1 MQHILIKKKKNIY
14 EQYYTSNELSRLMLS
29 YIPTILWHQK
39 LKVLDLCMG
48 EGALLNSVRKI
59 SDQVELYGAD
69 IDPYNI
75 SHAKNNGF
83 DLAKTVCIDATSHAI
98 LDALKDNEFD
108 LVLGNPPFKLIENKG
123 LAKEITTEFN
133 LDRKS
138 RLIEA
143 ELFFLL
149 LGIKLLKINGYL
161 AYILPDGFLTKK
173 SLSQTRSI
181 LSNNFSIQN
190 VVEIPPKAFNGTE
203 AKTHILIL
211 KKTNHIK
218 DKIKL
223 SQATYDDIYISK
235 ENFTQRGDYSYY
247 FNTKDIHY
255 DSIKSMGAK
264 ILRGKKTKK
273 ELELNSF
280 DHYIHTSHL
289 QAQGKKF
296 FNISKVKDEVKA
308 ITGDIIIARV
318 GTRVIGNFGIVING
332 EFRISDC
339 VFIIRCPDEKSR
351 KQTISTL
358 ASDFGKKWLLAISKG
373 VGAKHITLQDLY
385 SLPIYQEDS
394 HEHSHS

>member
-1 MQHILIKKKKNIY
+1 
-14 EQYYTSNELSRLMLS
+14 LMLS
-29 YIPTILWHQK
+29 YIPPIFWHRK
-39 LKVLDLCMG
+39 IKVLDLCMG
-48 EGALLNSVRKI
+48 EGALLKSVQKI
-59 SDQVELYGAD
+59 SNQVEFYGTD

-75 SHAKNNGF
+75 SHAKENGF
-83 DLAKTVCIDATSHAI
+83 NLATMACVDATSHAV
-98 LDALKDNEFD
+98 LDALKDNNFD
-108 LVLGNPPFKLIENKG
+108 LVLGNPPFKLIENIG

-133 LDRKS
+133 LDKSS

-181 LSNNFSIQN
+181 LSKNFSIQN
-190 VVEIPPKAFNGTE
+190 VIEIPPKAFNGTE

-211 KKTNHIK
+211 KKAKNIK

-223 SQATYDDIYISK
+223 SQTTYDDIYISN

-247 FNTKDIHY
+247 FNTKEINDK
-255 DSIKSMGAK
+255 SIKSIGAT
-264 ILRGKKTKK
+264 ILRGKKTKR
-273 ELELNSF
+273 ELEINGF
-280 DHYIHTSHL
+280 EHYIHTSHL
-289 QAQGKKF
+289 KAQGKKF
-296 FNISKVKDEVKA
+296 FNTSKVNDDVKA
-308 ITGDIIIARV
+308 IAGDIIVARV

-339 VFIIRCPDEKSR
+339 VFIIRCTDEKSR
-351 KQTISTL
+351 DQTISTL
-358 ASDFGKKWLLAISKG
+358 ASDFGKKWLSAISKG

>member
-1 MQHILIKKKKNIY
+1 MQHTLIKKKKNIY

-29 YIPTILWHQK
+29 YIPPIFWHRK
-39 LKVLDLCMG
+39 IKVLDLCMG
-48 EGALLNSVRKI
+48 EGALLKSVQKI
-59 SDQVELYGAD
+59 SNQVEFYGTD

-75 SHAKNNGF
+75 SHAKENGF
-83 DLAKTVCIDATSHAI
+83 NLATMACVDATSHAV
-98 LDALKDNEFD
+98 LDALKDNNFD
-108 LVLGNPPFKLIENKG
+108 LVLGNPPFKLIENIG

-133 LDRKS
+133 LDKSS

-181 LSNNFSIQN
+181 LSKNFSIQN
-190 VVEIPPKAFNGTE
+190 VIEIPPKAFNGTE

-211 KKTNHIK
+211 KKAKNIK

-223 SQATYDDIYISK
+223 SQTTYDDIYISN

-247 FNTKDIHY
+247 FNTKEINDK
-255 DSIKSMGAK
+255 SIKSIGAT
-264 ILRGKKTKK
+264 ILRGKKTKR
-273 ELELNSF
+273 ELEINGF
-280 DHYIHTSHL
+280 EHYIHTSHL
-289 QAQGKKF
+289 KAQGKKF
-296 FNISKVKDEVKA
+296 FNTSKVNDDVKA
-308 ITGDIIIARV
+308 IAGDIIVARV

-339 VFIIRCPDEKSR
+339 VFIIRCTDEKSR
-351 KQTISTL
+351 DQTISTL
-358 ASDFGKKWLLAISKG
+358 ASDFGKKWLSAISKG

>member
-1 MQHILIKKKKNIY
+1 MQHTLIKKKKNIY

-29 YIPTILWHQK
+29 YIPPIFWHRK
-39 LKVLDLCMG
+39 IKVLDLCMG
-48 EGALLNSVRKI
+48 EGALLKSVQKI
-59 SDQVELYGAD
+59 SNQVEFYGTD

-75 SHAKNNGF
+75 SHAKENGF
-83 DLAKTVCIDATSHAI
+83 NLAAMACVDATSHAV
-98 LDALKDNEFD
+98 LDALKDKKFD
-108 LVLGNPPFKLIENKG
+108 LVLGNPPFKLIENIG

-133 LDRKS
+133 LDKSS

-181 LSNNFSIQN
+181 LSKNFSIQN
-190 VVEIPPKAFNGTE
+190 VIEIPPKAFNGTE

-211 KKTNHIK
+211 KKAKNIK

-223 SQATYDDIYISK
+223 SQTTYDDIYISN

-247 FNTKDIHY
+247 FNTKEINDK
-255 DSIKSMGAK
+255 SIKSIGAT
-264 ILRGKKTKK
+264 ILRGKKTKR
-273 ELELNSF
+273 ELEINGF
-280 DHYIHTSHL
+280 EHYIHTSHL

-296 FNISKVKDEVKA
+296 FNTSKVNDDVKA
-308 ITGDIIIARV
+308 IAGDIIVARV

-339 VFIIRCPDEKSR
+339 VFIIRCTDEKSR
-351 KQTISTL
+351 DQTISTL
-358 ASDFGKKWLLAISKG
+358 ASDFGKKWLSAISKG